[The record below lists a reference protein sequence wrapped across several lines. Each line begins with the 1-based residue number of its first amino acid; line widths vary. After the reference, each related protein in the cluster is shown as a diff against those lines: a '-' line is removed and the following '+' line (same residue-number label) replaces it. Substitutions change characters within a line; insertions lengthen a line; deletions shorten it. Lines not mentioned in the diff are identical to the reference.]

1 MIKNII
7 FDIGNVLVRF
17 QPDEAMREIGIEE
30 NKIAAL
36 AHATYENPVW
46 VELNRGV
53 IPENEIIDEM
63 VKVAPQYEADI
74 RRFFKEGKAFVVK
87 AFDYAADWINE
98 LKSRGYRVYL
108 LSNYPKD
115 ISNISCHWLGR
126 SDSFSFFIIV
136 SLWEVRWLWKNR
148 KIFLKGVD
156 IYDILKIRRIVI

>member
-1 MIKNII
+1 M
-7 FDIGNVLVRF
+7 D
-17 QPDEAMREIGIEE
+17 
-30 NKIAAL
+30 
-36 AHATYENPVW
+36 
-46 VELNRGV
+46 RGV

-63 VKVAPQYEADI
+63 VKVVPQYEADI

-87 AFDYAADWINE
+87 AFDYAAVE
-98 LKSRGYRVYL
+98 FPKVSLSSYSEAPVLVTTGRAFYLRLFL
-108 LSNYPKD
+108 LSRKASNATIKLPKD

-126 SDSFSFFIIV
+126 SDSFSFFMIV

>member
-1 MIKNII
+1 MIKNIV

-46 VELNRGV
+46 VELDRGV

>member
-1 MIKNII
+1 MQSCRRK
-7 FDIGNVLVRF
+7 
-17 QPDEAMREIGIEE
+17 

-46 VELNRGV
+46 VELDRGV

>member
-1 MIKNII
+1 MQSCRRK
-7 FDIGNVLVRF
+7 
-17 QPDEAMREIGIEE
+17 

-46 VELNRGV
+46 VELDRGV
-53 IPENEIIDEM
+53 IPENEIIDEI
-63 VKVAPQYEADI
+63 VKVVPQYEA
-74 RRFFKEGKAFVVK
+74 
-87 AFDYAADWINE
+87 
-98 LKSRGYRVYL
+98 
-108 LSNYPKD
+108 D